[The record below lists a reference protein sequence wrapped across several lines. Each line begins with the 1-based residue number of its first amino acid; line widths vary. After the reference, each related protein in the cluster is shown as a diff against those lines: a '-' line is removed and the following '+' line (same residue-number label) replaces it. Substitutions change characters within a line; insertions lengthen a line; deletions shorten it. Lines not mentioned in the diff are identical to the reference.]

1 MNLQSTTYT
10 SPAFQFYASDF
21 LSDENVI
28 TMSLAARGAYIT
40 LLCHAW
46 KAGSIPADSKRIAK
60 LCGCHEVEM
69 AELWQELSCC
79 FVSHPSLPDRLVNRR
94 MEEERNK
101 QIERV
106 AERTKAG
113 KKGADTRWSGKTP
126 VNVVDVKQAD
136 STAIAKLSQTH
147 STATDLPLAKNSLS
161 SSSSSSISTSSSK
174 EGMADAPPAPGSKH
188 AAVEAYRR
196 VNLRYPAAEDMQKII
211 DAVGDDV
218 ETYAEALN
226 DWRAKAQEHNAKPH
240 AKKWNPAGV
249 DAGLNQYLE
258 RKAEQG
264 FNAQAGSSEADIYY
278 GPPIA

>member
-60 LCGCHEVEM
+60 LCGCHEADM

-106 AERTKAG
+106 AERAKAG

-126 VNVVDVKQAD
+126 TDVADAKQAD

-147 STATDLPLAKNSLS
+147 STATDLAMAKNSLS
-161 SSSSSSISTSSSK
+161 SSSSISTSEK
-174 EGMADAPPAPGSKH
+174 EEATASLPSPAKH
-188 AAVEAYRR
+188 PAVEAYRR
-196 VNLRYPAAEDMQKII
+196 INYRYPAAVDAQKII
-211 DAVGDDV
+211 DVVGDDAD
-218 ETYAEALN
+218 TYAEALIG
-226 DWRAKAQEHNAKPH
+226 WRAKAQEHNEKPNV
-240 AKKWNPAGV
+240 KKWNPAGV
-249 DAGLNQYLE
+249 DAGLDTFLE
-258 RKAEQG
+258 KKAERD
-264 FNAQAGSSEADIYY
+264 FNTQTGSAQAEIYY